1 MLEQVMRHVRNYFI
15 REHHVGQ
22 FSISDSMLSPHD
34 FLLDGQRFY
43 ITGSFLNDGVYTYHP
58 SGIRDDDDKE
68 EIGLVDET
76 FDGVV
81 YALAVPPT
89 FIALVGEI
97 EEWVGKFGEAASSPY
112 QSETFNGYS
121 YTKASGGSNGESSG
135 PTWQSNFR
143 SQLNQW
149 RKVSIL

>member
-15 REHHVGQ
+15 KEHHIGE
-22 FSISDSMLSPHD
+22 FSISDGMISPHD

-43 ITGSFLNDGVYTYHP
+43 ITGSNLSDGVYTYHP
-58 SGIRDDDDKE
+58 DGIKNDDNNA
-68 EIGLVDET
+68 EIDLPDET
-76 FDGVV
+76 FKGVV

-89 FIALVGEI
+89 FIALVGDI
-97 EEWVGKFGEAASSPY
+97 EEWVGKFGEAANNPY

-135 PTWQSNFR
+135 PTWQSTFR
-143 SQLNQW
+143 SRLNQW

>member
-15 REHHVGQ
+15 REHHIGQ
-22 FSISDSMLSPHD
+22 FSIHDDMLFPHD

-43 ITGSFLNDGVYTYHP
+43 ITGSFLSDGVYTYHEY
-58 SGIRDDDDKE
+58 GIYDDDDKSSVV
-68 EIGLVDET
+68 LPDES
-76 FDGVV
+76 FSGIV
-81 YALAVPPT
+81 YTLAVPPT
-89 FIALVGEI
+89 FITLALEI
-97 EEWVGKFGEAASSPY
+97 EEWVGKFSEAASSPY

-135 PTWQSNFR
+135 PTWQSTFR

>member
-15 REHHVGQ
+15 KGHRIGE
-22 FSISDSMLSPHD
+22 FSISDDMISPHD

-68 EIGLVDET
+68 EIGLTDET

-97 EEWVGKFGEAASSPY
+97 EEWVGKFGEAANNPY
-112 QSETFNGYS
+112 QSESFNGYS
-121 YTKASGGSNGESSG
+121 YSKASDGSTGGG
-135 PTWQSNFR
+135 PTWQSTFR

>member
-15 REHHVGQ
+15 KEHHVGE
-22 FSISDSMLSPHD
+22 FSISNGMLFPHD

-43 ITGSFLNDGVYTYHP
+43 ITGSNLSDGVYTYHNTE
-58 SGIRDDDDKE
+58 IHNDDDNV
-68 EIGLVDET
+68 EIDLPDET
-76 FDGVV
+76 FKGIV

-89 FIALVGEI
+89 FIALVGKI
-97 EEWVGKFGEAASSPY
+97 EEWVGKFGDVANSPY
-112 QSETFNGYS
+112 QSESFNGYS
-121 YTKASGGSNGESSG
+121 YSKAGGSSDNGNG
-135 PTWQSNFR
+135 PTWQSTFR